1 MDNLIIEK
9 TDVTPYVSIE
19 TEVGKI
25 EIEGICTPENSIGF
39 FEPIKASVKGLIE
52 NNKRVGFEMNLQY
65 FNTSASKSILDLL
78 LIVARSQ
85 KECKVVW
92 KIQEG
97 DEELRESGEVMEEIT
112 GLDFEYFE
120 YFECFEVAD

>member
-9 TDVTPYVSIE
+9 TDVTPYVLIE
-19 TEVGKI
+19 AEDANV
-25 EIEGICTPENSIGF
+25 EIEGICTPENSIDF
-39 FEPIKASVKGLIE
+39 FEPIKASVKNLIDD
-52 NNKRVGFEMNLQY
+52 NKSVGFEMNLEY

-78 LIVARSQ
+78 LTVARVQ
-85 KECKVVW
+85 KKCKVVW

-112 GLDFEYFE
+112 GLNFEYFE
-120 YFECFEVAD
+120 IAD